1 VRQDRANVDQLVVL
15 RQVDVDRNPAAN
27 ESIHFVLLLVVLLI
41 FLGIF
46 LYAKFFTGSL
56 QQRADTLSE
65 REATLFLSR
74 FSSLA
79 EVRCADKPCLDTS
92 KFFPFHSLTQQHRTY
107 YTQLFGNQKISVAE
121 VYPVP
126 ASSVLCTRSL
136 YLQPSYPGSCSTWV
150 LYEQRPATSRQT
162 MVLSTVVSLYYPEQ
176 DLYTLGTL
184 TVEVYR

>member
-1 VRQDRANVDQLVVL
+1 MHARHSSKTRGQ
-15 RQVDVDRNPAAN
+15 
-27 ESIHFVLLLVVLLI
+27 IHLQETFFVLLLVVVLL

-65 REATLFLSR
+65 REATLFLAR

-92 KFFPFHSLTQQHRTY
+92 KFFPFQSLAQQHRIT
-107 YTQLFGNQKISVAE
+107 YTQLLGNQKISVEE

-126 ASSVLCTRSL
+126 LSSTLCTRAL
-136 YLQPSYPGSCSTWV
+136 YLQPSYPGSCSRWV
-150 LYEQRPATSRQT
+150 LYEQKPTTTKQT
-162 MVLSTVVSLYYPEQ
+162 MVLSTVVSLYYPEN
-176 DLYTLGTL
+176 DLYTLGRL